1 MSTSHVFVRQGRLH
15 PLHAVLLAGM
25 LPLFL
30 GALLSDIAYSQ
41 SYEVQWTNFASWLIA
56 GALVFCG
63 FALLWAIVDLLRVDR
78 RGQRS
83 WLYVA
88 LLLGTF
94 VLGFVGALIHA
105 KDAWASMPGGL
116 IVSVIVTL
124 LAAAAVWIG
133 IAGVRAGTGVREGA
147 AA

>member
-1 MSTSHVFVRQGRLH
+1 MTTSLVSHMRSRLH

-30 GALLSDIAYSQ
+30 GALLSDIAYSR
-41 SYEVQWTNFASWLIA
+41 SYEIQWTNFASWLIA

-63 FALLWAIVDLLRVDR
+63 FALLWAVVDLLRVDQ
-78 RGQRS
+78 RGRRS
-83 WLYVA
+83 WLYVS

-94 VLGFVGALIHA
+94 LLGFVDALIHA
-105 KDAWASMPGGL
+105 KDAWASMPEGL
-116 IVSVIVTL
+116 IVSMIVAL
-124 LAAAAVWIG
+124 FAVAAIWIG
-133 IAGVRAGTGVREGA
+133 LSGVREGA